1 MSKALINRIRTG
13 TELERMEEAVLPVTE
28 SGCWLWLGNIDKDS
42 YGVFWFEGKK
52 YRAHRRLYELT
63 TGNEIDKQMLAC
75 HKCDNPMCVN
85 PSHIFI
91 GTCKANLV
99 DARDKGRHFVGSKN
113 GRSKLSEDEAL
124 FILTC
129 GLSTSFLM
137 DNFNVSKAT
146 INMIKRG
153 RTWRHL
159 C

>member
-13 TELERMEEAVLPVTE
+13 TELERMEAAVLPVTE
-28 SGCWLWLGNIDKDS
+28 SGCWLWLGSIDKDG
-42 YGVFWFEGKK
+42 YGIFWFKGKK
-52 YRAHRRLYELT
+52 HRAHRRMYEVHNKIHI
-63 TGNEIDKQMLAC
+63 NESHVAC
-75 HKCDNPMCVN
+75 HKCDNPACVN

-91 GTCKANLV
+91 GTTKDNAQ
-99 DARDKGRHFVGSKN
+99 DALKKHRHFVGSKN

-137 DNFNVSKAT
+137 DNFSVSKAT